1 MRTGLKYSL
10 FTIALSV
17 AFAGAAQAED
27 HWVKDPDTDC
37 MIWSP
42 DPIEPDTKVSW
53 SGACQGTGKGGP
65 AYGVGKLVWTEGGV
79 EIGVY
84 EGGLS
89 LGKLSNSGELKI
101 REKAGDKFTVARGV
115 FAEGALNGYGEV
127 DSPDGGTYRGGF
139 NDGKYEGEGV
149 LVNAAGDRYEGQFKD
164 GKPHGIGIY
173 TGKDGEEYKGDYLTG
188 KPDGLGIP
196 VGARSGIYVGEFQD
210 GVPSGS
216 GMVEDKTTGRY
227 HGQFAKGE
235 PNGFGTYVGGDGT
248 VYQGKFVN
256 GLPDGTVLMT
266 EAAGETKVQTWE
278 DGKAVK

>member
-1 MRTGLKYSL
+1 MKTGLKYSL

-89 LGKLSNSGELKI
+89 GGKLSNSGELKI
-101 REKAGDKFTVARGV
+101 REKADDKFTVARGV

-127 DSPDGGTYRGGF
+127 DSPDGGTYRGALMMANMKARVFWSTRQAIDTKASSKMASLMELASTPERTERNTKAITSPASQMVSGF
-139 NDGKYEGEGV
+139 
-149 LVNAAGDRYEGQFKD
+149 R
-164 GKPHGIGIY
+164 
-173 TGKDGEEYKGDYLTG
+173 
-188 KPDGLGIP
+188 
-196 VGARSGIYVGEFQD
+196 
-210 GVPSGS
+210 
-216 GMVEDKTTGRY
+216 
-227 HGQFAKGE
+227 
-235 PNGFGTYVGGDGT
+235 
-248 VYQGKFVN
+248 
-256 GLPDGTVLMT
+256 
-266 EAAGETKVQTWE
+266 
-278 DGKAVK
+278 

>member
-1 MRTGLKYSL
+1 MKTGLKYSL

-101 REKAGDKFTVARGV
+101 REKADDKFRSPVACLPKVRLTAMAKSTVPTAALIRG
-115 FAEGALNGYGEV
+115 L
-127 DSPDGGTYRGGF
+127 
-139 NDGKYEGEGV
+139 
-149 LVNAAGDRYEGQFKD
+149 
-164 GKPHGIGIY
+164 
-173 TGKDGEEYKGDYLTG
+173 
-188 KPDGLGIP
+188 
-196 VGARSGIYVGEFQD
+196 
-210 GVPSGS
+210 
-216 GMVEDKTTGRY
+216 
-227 HGQFAKGE
+227 
-235 PNGFGTYVGGDGT
+235 
-248 VYQGKFVN
+248 
-256 GLPDGTVLMT
+256 
-266 EAAGETKVQTWE
+266 
-278 DGKAVK
+278 